1 MKVYK
6 YGDNVDTDV
15 IIPARYLNA
24 PDEKSLASHCMEDID
39 TSFASTVEPGDI
51 IVAGA
56 NFGCGSSREHA
67 PLAIKACGVKCVI
80 APSFARI
87 FYRNAINIGFPILE
101 CAEAAEGIQAGDTVS
116 VDFSTG
122 VITDETTGK
131 TYQAAPLPAFVQGIV
146 DNGERCGEMNY
157 KIALIRGDGI
167 GPEVVGEAVKVL
179 EAVGQKFGHSFTY
192 EEVLLGGC
200 ATDAVGK
207 SYPDGT
213 AEKCRAC
220 DAVLL
225 GAVGGPKWGSDK
237 PAEQRPETALLA
249 IRKDLGLYAN
259 LRPAALRPAMAD
271 ACPLKRETAEKGIDL
286 MMVRELT
293 GGIYFGQ
300 RERYDT
306 PDRGVECADRMAY
319 SEQEIERIGRRAFE
333 LASLRR
339 KKVSSVDKAN
349 VLETSRLWRSVMH
362 RLAEEY
368 PDVQY
373 EDVLVDNCAMQLV
386 KDPGQFD
393 VVVTENM
400 FGDILSDEA
409 SMVTG
414 SIGLLPSASIGD
426 TAPGLYE
433 PIHGSAPDIA
443 GQDKANPIATILSVA
458 MMFRYSFHLAAE
470 ADAVEA
476 AVDAVLAEG
485 WRTPDIA
492 GPGVTPIGTQKMG
505 ELICRHIG

>member
-1 MKVYK
+1 
-6 YGDNVDTDV
+6 
-15 IIPARYLNA
+15 
-24 PDEKSLASHCMEDID
+24 
-39 TSFASTVEPGDI
+39 
-51 IVAGA
+51 
-56 NFGCGSSREHA
+56 
-67 PLAIKACGVKCVI
+67 
-80 APSFARI
+80 
-87 FYRNAINIGFPILE
+87 
-101 CAEAAEGIQAGDTVS
+101 
-116 VDFSTG
+116 
-122 VITDETTGK
+122 
-131 TYQAAPLPAFVQGIV
+131 
-146 DNGERCGEMNY
+146 MNY

-167 GPEVVGEAVKVL
+167 GPEIVN
-179 EAVGQKFGHSFTY
+179 EAVGVLDKVGEKFGHTFAY
-192 EEVLLGGC
+192 VDVLLGGG

-213 AEKCRAC
+213 AEVCKSC

-259 LRPAALRPAMAD
+259 LRPAALRPALAE
-271 ACPLKRETAEKGIDL
+271 ACPLKKETAEKGIDL

-293 GGIYFGQ
+293 GGVYFGK
-300 RERYDT
+300 RDRYDT
-306 PDRGVECADRMAY
+306 PDRGVECTDLMAY
-319 SEQEIERIGRRAFE
+319 SEMEIERIGRRAFE
-333 LASLRR
+333 MARLRR

-368 PDVQY
+368 PDVAY

-386 KDPGQFD
+386 RDPGQFD

-409 SMVTG
+409 SMITG
-414 SIGLLPSASIGD
+414 SIGLLPSASMGD
-426 TAPGLYE
+426 TAPALYE

-458 MMFRYSFHLAAE
+458 MMLRYSFQLSAE
-470 ADAVEA
+470 ADAVER
-476 AVDAVLAEG
+476 AVDQALADG
-485 WRTPDIA
+485 WRTADIA
-492 GPGVTPIGTQKMG
+492 KPGEDVIGTRRMG
-505 ELICRHIG
+505 QIIRDNI